1 MKDFIKKPAVKK
13 ALYIISG
20 IFVFVM
26 IMNYLVMPWY
36 VSSPEIKVPKV
47 IGMQIADAMRVL
59 EDNKLNPVIGDT
71 VLDNRFPKNSV
82 VSQRP
87 FGDDVVKKGRRIYL
101 IVSGGEQTT
110 GVPVLIGKSLVDAKL
125 QLERS
130 GLRIGDV
137 SYVASATPRDVIVSQ
152 EYASG
157 TQIRRNTT
165 VRVSIS
171 LGAVEGSIEVPNL
184 VGKPR
189 GEAEQMLKGLQLQV
203 GKINYLPT
211 FKDLLPNTVVDQYP
225 AAGAKVNPNN
235 TVDLF
240 ISKFTETKDDEF
252 NSKKP

>member
-13 ALYIISG
+13 ALYIFSG
-20 IFVFVM
+20 VFLFIM
-26 IMNYLVMPWY
+26 IVNYILMPWY

-47 IGMQIADAMRVL
+47 VGMQIADAMKVL
-59 EDNKLNPVIGDT
+59 EDNKLNPIVGDT
-71 VLDNRFPKNSV
+71 VLDNRFPKNAV

-101 IVSGGEQTT
+101 IISGGEQTT
-110 GVPVLIGKSLVDAKL
+110 AVPVLMGKSLVDAKL
-125 QLERS
+125 LLERA

-137 SYVASATPRDVIVSQ
+137 SYIASTTPRDIIVSQ
-152 EYASG
+152 EYSSG
-157 TQIRRNTT
+157 TQIRKNAS

-189 GEAEQMLKGLQLQV
+189 SEAEQILKGLQLEV
-203 GKINYLPT
+203 GKISYLPT

-235 TVDLF
+235 AVDLF
-240 ISKFTETKDDEF
+240 ISKFTETKEDEF